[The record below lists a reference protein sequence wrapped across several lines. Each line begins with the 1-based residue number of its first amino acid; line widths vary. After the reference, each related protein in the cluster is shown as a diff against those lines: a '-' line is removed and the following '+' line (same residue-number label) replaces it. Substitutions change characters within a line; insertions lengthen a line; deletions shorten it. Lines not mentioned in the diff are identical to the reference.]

1 MKMEEIIRIL
11 NEVKPGINYTN
22 DMDLIKDN
30 ILNQND
36 LLALASRL
44 NQIYGIDIDV
54 EDTDMKWFKTPET
67 IYKLVWEK
75 QTT

>member
-1 MKMEEIIRIL
+1 MEEIIKIL
-11 NEVKPGINYTN
+11 NEVKPGIDYTN
-22 DMDLIKDN
+22 PNMDLVKDN

-36 LLALASRL
+36 LINLAGRL

-54 EDTDMKWFKTPET
+54 EDTDMKWFKNPET

>member
-1 MKMEEIIRIL
+1 MEEIIRIL
-11 NEVKPGINYTN
+11 NEVKPGIDYTN
-22 DMDLIKDN
+22 TNIDLIKDN
-30 ILNQND
+30 VLNQND
-36 LLALASRL
+36 LVVLASKL

-54 EDTDMKWFKTPET
+54 EETDMKWFKSPET

>member
-1 MKMEEIIRIL
+1 MEEIIKIL
-11 NEVKPGINYTN
+11 NEVKPGVDYTN
-22 DMDLIKDN
+22 PIIDLVKDN
-30 ILNQND
+30 VLNQND
-36 LLALASRL
+36 LMALASKL
-44 NQIYGIDIDV
+44 NQIYGIDIDI

>member
-1 MKMEEIIRIL
+1 MEEIIKIL
-11 NEVKPGINYTN
+11 NEVKPGIDYTN
-22 DMDLIKDN
+22 PNMDLVKDN

-36 LLALASRL
+36 LINLAGRL

>member
-1 MKMEEIIRIL
+1 MEEIIKIL
-11 NEVKPGINYTN
+11 NEVKPGVDYTN

-30 ILNQND
+30 VLNQND
-36 LLALASRL
+36 LLASASRL

-54 EDTDMKWFKTPET
+54 EDTDMKWFKNPET

>member
-1 MKMEEIIRIL
+1 MEEIIKIL
-11 NEVKPGINYTN
+11 NEVKPGVDYTN
-22 DMDLIKDN
+22 PIIDLVKDN
-30 ILNQND
+30 VLNQND
-36 LLALASRL
+36 LVALASKL

-54 EDTDMKWFKTPET
+54 EDTDMKWFKNPET

>member
-1 MKMEEIIRIL
+1 MEEIIKII
-11 NEVKPGINYTN
+11 NEVKPGIDYTN
-22 DMDLIKDN
+22 PNMDLVKDN

-36 LLALASRL
+36 LINLAGRL

>member
-1 MKMEEIIRIL
+1 MEEIIKIL
-11 NEVKPGINYTN
+11 NEVKPGIDYTN
-22 DMDLIKDN
+22 HNMDLVKDN

-36 LLALASRL
+36 LINLAGRL

>member
-1 MKMEEIIRIL
+1 MEEMIRIL
-11 NEVKPGINYTN
+11 NEVKPGIDYTN
-22 DMDLIKDN
+22 PNMDLVKDN

-36 LLALASRL
+36 LINLAGRL

>member
-1 MKMEEIIRIL
+1 MEEIIRIL

-30 ILNQND
+30 VLNQND

-54 EDTDMKWFKTPET
+54 EDTDMKWFKNPET

>member
-1 MKMEEIIRIL
+1 MEEIIKIL
-11 NEVKPGINYTN
+11 NEVKPGVDYTN
-22 DMDLIKDN
+22 PIIDLVKDN
-30 ILNQND
+30 VLNQND
-36 LLALASRL
+36 LMALASKL